1 MVCWV
6 SFSAAKIMKK
16 YVLNK
21 FFLSMSHFFRTF
33 VAEMSKIGRVFI
45 LFWMCIA
52 VAVYGQDIRVEDVLE
67 DIFNQLEEEE
77 WNLPYEDIE
86 EELLEIAANP
96 INLNQ
101 TNADELSRLLFLNDE
116 QIDAILLYQY
126 EHGFRDVYELQLIDC
141 LKDYE
146 IRNLLPF
153 VRVDSLGVQEFR
165 SSGGKKMYF
174 REVFHYAKHE
184 VTLRLDARN
193 IEDYEG
199 DPMYGKLR
207 YRLNY
212 QNRVQAGLTLGRG
225 AGVSLR
231 DMDLGG
237 YVQLRDIGPLKT
249 IVAGNYQANFG
260 YGLVVGSPFKRGK
273 IAYIQST
280 ATTDEGLKKYSSV
293 GDDYT
298 YFHGVGATTRIK
310 WADVSA
316 FYSLREADDGWQHVV
331 GANVTGKWKR
341 LKIGVTGLETIEAM
355 EREDDNATS
364 RGVIGANMRYNRGKI
379 DLWGEVA
386 ATQGAKW
393 GVGTI
398 VGARFTPK
406 SDVNILAIY
415 RYYSPEFNNEYAN
428 AMSSKTRV
436 CDEHGGYVGLEYNR
450 LKNWKLSALGDVWK
464 GGYEVITQGEYS
476 SAKPYKMFW
485 RLRIKDKDALGTYS
499 MRWNA
504 AYHVGGWK
512 MKTQLDGNLVKD
524 DAAWTYGWSLYQD
537 AEYRFVEVP
546 IVLQMRAQVFDARQW
561 NNRVYIYENDVLYA
575 YAMPFVY
582 GLGGRFW
589 VNARYRIND
598 MFSLYLRVSET
609 VYQKAWAYEHN
620 RAATRTD
627 IHALLRVKL

>member
-1 MVCWV
+1 
-6 SFSAAKIMKK
+6 
-16 YVLNK
+16 
-21 FFLSMSHFFRTF
+21 
-33 VAEMSKIGRVFI
+33 
-45 LFWMCIA
+45 
-52 VAVYGQDIRVEDVLE
+52 
-67 DIFNQLEEEE
+67 
-77 WNLPYEDIE
+77 
-86 EELLEIAANP
+86 
-96 INLNQ
+96 
-101 TNADELSRLLFLNDE
+101 LLFLNDE

-126 EHGFRDVYELQLIDC
+126 EHGFKEIYELQLIDC

-153 VRVDSLGVQEFR
+153 VRVDSLGVLISPEGSNDYSQANVQEFR
-165 SSGGKKMYF
+165 SSGGEKMYV

-184 VTLRLDARN
+184 VTLRVDARN
-193 IEDYEG
+193 IEVYEG

-207 YRLNY
+207 YRFNY
-212 QNRVQAGLTLGRG
+212 QNRVQAG
-225 AGVSLR
+225 VSVLR
-231 DMDLGG
+231 RQGDEAIRQEGERWDYGG
-237 YVQLRDIGPLKT
+237 YVQLRDIGNLKT
-249 IVAGNYQANFG
+249 LVAGNYQANFG

-364 RGVIGANMRYNRGKI
+364 RGVIGANMRYNRGKV

-393 GVGTI
+393 GIGTI
-398 VGARFTPK
+398 IGARFTPK

-436 CDEHGGYVGLEYNR
+436 YDENGGYLGLEYNR
-450 LKNWKLSALGDVWK
+450 LINWKLSILGDVWK
-464 GGYEVITQGEYS
+464 GGYEVVTQGEYLP
-476 SAKPYKMFW
+476 AKQYKMFW
-485 RLRIKDKDALGTYS
+485 RLRIKDKDALAMYS
-499 MRWNA
+499 LRWNTT
-504 AYHVGGWK
+504 YHIGAWK
-512 MKTQLDGNLVKD
+512 MKTQVDGNMVNNSG
-524 DAAWTYGWSLYQD
+524 TRSYGWSLYQD
-537 AEYRFVEVP
+537 AEYRFVEAP
-546 IVLQMRAQVFDARQW
+546 IVLQMRVQVFDAKKW
-561 NNRVYIYENDVLYA
+561 DNRIYMYENDVLYA

-582 GLGGRFW
+582 GVGGRFW

-598 MFSLYLRVSET
+598 MLSVYLRVSET
-609 VYQKAWAYEHN
+609 VYQKVWAHEHN
-620 RAATRTD
+620 RAVTRTD

>member
-1 MVCWV
+1 
-6 SFSAAKIMKK
+6 
-16 YVLNK
+16 
-21 FFLSMSHFFRTF
+21 MSHFFRTF

-45 LFWMCIA
+45 LFWLCMAMA
-52 VAVYGQDIRVEDVLE
+52 VQGQDISMEDVLE
-67 DIFNQLEEEE
+67 DVFNQLDEEGG
-77 WNLPYEDIE
+77 NLPYEDIE
-86 EELLEIAANP
+86 EELQSIAENP
-96 INLNQ
+96 MDLNRV
-101 TNADELSRLLFLNDE
+101 TSEDLSRLRFLNDE

-126 EHGFRDVYELQLIDC
+126 EHGFKEIYELQLIDC

-153 VRVDSLGVQEFR
+153 VKVERRDGDAVNSQESKR
-165 SSGGKKMYF
+165 MYV

-199 DPMYGKLR
+199 DPMYGKWR
-207 YRLNY
+207 YRFNY

-293 GDDYT
+293 GDDFA

-355 EREDDNATS
+355 EREDGKATG
-364 RGVIGANMRYNRGKI
+364 RGVIGANMRYNRGKVDI
-379 DLWGEVA
+379 WGEVA
-386 ATQGAKW
+386 ATQGYKW
-393 GVGTI
+393 GVGSI

-415 RYYSPEFNNEYAN
+415 RYYSPEFNNQYAN
-428 AMSSKTRV
+428 AMNSKTQV
-436 CDEHGGYVGLEYNR
+436 YDENGGYVGLEYNR
-450 LKNWKLSALGDVWK
+450 LRNWKLSILGDVWK
-464 GGYEVITQGEYS
+464 GGYEVVTQGEYLP
-476 SAKPYKMFW
+476 AKQYKMFW
-485 RLRIKDKDALGTYS
+485 RFRMKNKDASDTYS
-499 MRWNA
+499 LRGNV
-504 AYHVGGWK
+504 AYNIGAWK
-512 MKTQLDGNLVKD
+512 MKTQVDANVVNDGM
-524 DAAWTYGWSLYQD
+524 AWTYGLSLYQD

-546 IVLQMRAQVFDARQW
+546 IVLQMRAQVFDTKKW
-561 NNRVYIYENDVLYA
+561 DNRIYMYENDVLYA

-582 GLGGRFW
+582 GVGGRFW
-589 VNARYRIND
+589 VNARYQIND
-598 MFSLYLRVSET
+598 MFSVYLRVSET
-609 VYQKAWAYEHN
+609 VYQKAWAADHGKE
-620 RAATRTD
+620 RTDTD
-627 IHALLRVKL
+627 IHALLRIKL

>member
-1 MVCWV
+1 
-6 SFSAAKIMKK
+6 
-16 YVLNK
+16 
-21 FFLSMSHFFRTF
+21 MSHFFRTF

-77 WNLPYEDIE
+77 WNMPYEDIE

-96 INLNQ
+96 IDLNQ

-126 EHGFRDVYELQLIDC
+126 EHGFRDIYELQLIDC

-153 VRVDSLGVQEFR
+153 VKVEGSEVQEFR

-207 YRLNY
+207 YRFNY
-212 QNRVQAGLTLGRG
+212 QNRVQAGLTVGKDV
-225 AGVSLR
+225 GVAIR
-231 DMDLGG
+231 DVDFGG

-249 IVAGNYQANFG
+249 VVAGNYQANFG
-260 YGLVVGSPFKRGK
+260 YGLVVGSPLKRGK

-293 GDDYT
+293 GDSCN

-310 WADVSA
+310 WADVSV
-316 FYSLREADDGWQHVV
+316 FYSLRKEDDGWQHVV
-331 GANVTGKWKR
+331 GANVTGRWKR
-341 LKIGVTGLETIEAM
+341 LKVGVTAVDKLNKIASDRSLEQKVGY
-355 EREDDNATS
+355 DNTS
-364 RGVIGANMRYNRGKI
+364 RAVIGANMRYNRGKVDI
-379 DLWGEVA
+379 WGEVA
-386 ATQGAKW
+386 ATQGYKW
-393 GVGTI
+393 GVGSI

-436 CDEHGGYVGLEYNR
+436 CDENGGYVGLEYNR

-485 RLRIKDKDALGTYS
+485 RLRIKDKDALAMYS
-499 MRWNA
+499 LRWNTT
-504 AYHVGGWK
+504 YHIGAWK
-512 MKTQLDGNLVKD
+512 MKTQIDGNMVNNSG
-524 DAAWTYGWSLYQD
+524 TRSYGWSLYQD

-546 IVLQMRAQVFDARQW
+546 IVLQMRAQVFDAKKW
-561 NNRVYIYENDVLYA
+561 ENRVYIYENDVLYA

-582 GLGGRFW
+582 GVGARFW
-589 VNARYRIND
+589 VNMRYQIND
-598 MFSLYLRVSET
+598 MFSLYLRLSET
-609 VYQKAWAYEHN
+609 VYQKAWAADHGKE
-620 RAATRTD
+620 RTDTD
-627 IHALLRVKL
+627 IHALLRIKL